1 MPDEATPAK
10 KKPKAKLPGARTME
24 HMCKDGFTVAM
35 VERWNPHAMVRQD
48 MFGFCDIVAM
58 RAGAGI
64 IAVQACAMG
73 SRTARIAKILAE
85 PRAKIW
91 LQSGGRIQV
100 FAWRKLTR
108 GMVREKWVPK
118 VTEIT
123 LKDFGFEGSPEPV
136 RDAQGAP
143 LAEGG
148 LFDEPVEKLL
158 KEQREEWDRKNEL
171 DL

>member
-1 MPDEATPAK
+1 MPDEAPAK

-24 HMCKDGFTVAM
+24 AMRKEGFTCGR
-35 VERWNPHAMVRQD
+35 VEHWNSHCNIMQD
-48 MFGFCDIVAM
+48 LFGFADLIAM

-64 IAVQACAMG
+64 IAVQATSDQSG
-73 SRTARIAKILAE
+73 GHGNARIAKIMAE

-100 FAWRKLTR
+100 FAWRKLSR

-123 LKDFGFEGSPEPV
+123 LKDFAPGATDAGATSSPV
-136 RDAQGAP
+136 GT
-143 LAEGG
+143 GG
-148 LFDEPVEKLL
+148 LFNIGDET
-158 KEQREEWDRKNEL
+158 
-171 DL
+171 